1 MGPKLAH
8 SRFLSWDFKF
18 WVNISERWEINST
31 SKFYGRTGKMM
42 APWAFG
48 DSEETKLSASCIP
61 SLLAQFAL
69 WSCDLSPWPS
79 KRSSLS
85 FFFFLKF
92 FVVSMFSVT
101 FGHLC
106 LIYLHW
112 VFSYIHKFLI
122 WPIPTQSSGFC
133 LDVTSER
140 SLSWSY
146 LPEITISVLC
156 ISVSPVTSS
165 SFLRLRV
172 LENIGIKT
180 EFFFPFRNFLP
191 SSW

>member
-1 MGPKLAH
+1 MAELEKWWPLGL
-8 SRFLSWDFKF
+8 L
-18 WVNISERWEINST
+18 EILKRQS
-31 SKFYGRTGKMM
+31 
-42 APWAFG
+42 
-48 DSEETKLSASCIP
+48 
-61 SLLAQFAL
+61 SLLPASQACL
-69 WSCDLSPWPS
+69 LSLPFDPVTYPHGLP
-79 KRSSLS
+79 RDPLSLF

-180 EFFFPFRNFLP
+180 EFFFPFRNFLS